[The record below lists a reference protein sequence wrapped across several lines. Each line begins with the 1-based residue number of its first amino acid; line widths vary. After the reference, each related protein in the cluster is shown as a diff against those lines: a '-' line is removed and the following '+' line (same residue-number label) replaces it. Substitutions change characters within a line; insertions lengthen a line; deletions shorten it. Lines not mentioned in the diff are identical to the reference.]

1 MERQKQTGKDRAIA
15 GLLTATTWLITLLVL
30 VPFLWMLVLVFKTNT
45 EILNTPFSLPASLNL
60 ENFTRALS
68 VLPLGLMYKNTFFIA
83 LYTQVICLLFTFM
96 SSYALTRLHF
106 RSKALQNGLY
116 LFLLCGLM
124 IPTYILLF
132 PIFRIN
138 ILFRL
143 VGTYTSVVLPLAASS
158 VAFNTLMFVSYM
170 KTFPK
175 EVEEAALID
184 GCNIA
189 RLCTRVVLPLVKPV
203 VITVTIFNVL
213 YVWNEYPLEVTLIQN
228 PAMRTLSMG
237 ISMFRL
243 QYGVDYG
250 GLIAG
255 TLLILVPQ
263 VVFYIIFQKHVVGGL
278 TAGAVKG

>member
-1 MERQKQTGKDRAIA
+1 MRKKRSGRDRAVA
-15 GLLTATTWLITLLVL
+15 CALTAATWLITLLVL

-45 EILNTPFSLPASLNL
+45 EILNAPFALPSALNF
-60 ENFTRALS
+60 ENFTRALEI
-68 VLPLGLMYKNTFFIA
+68 LPLGPMYKNTFFIA
-83 LYTQVICLLFTFM
+83 LYTQAVCLAFTFM
-96 SSYALTRLHF
+96 SSYALTRLYF
-106 RSKALQNGLY
+106 KRKALQNGLY

-138 ILFRL
+138 ILLKL
-143 VGTYTSVVLPLAASS
+143 VGSYTSVVLPLAASS
-158 VAFNTLMFVSYM
+158 IAFNTLMFVAYM

-184 GCNIA
+184 GCGIT
-189 RLCTRVVLPLVKPV
+189 RLCTQVVLPLVKPV
-203 VITVTIFNVL
+203 IVTVTIFNVL

-263 VVFYIIFQKHVVGGL
+263 IIFYILFQKHVVGGL